1 MTRFTGRN
9 IAYAVVQVCLAFFA
23 FFNPAALTWAETW
36 FALSSME
43 SWDPEAENFSL
54 KELFN
59 LTVELFE
66 DDPTSDWAVSTLAFF
81 DE

>member
-1 MTRFTGRN
+1 
-9 IAYAVVQVCLAFFA
+9 
-23 FFNPAALTWAETW
+23 
-36 FALSSME
+36 ME